1 MELYTTDKD
10 GKKTDA
16 HFHMDYLNFQDKNRE
31 KLNKLLL
38 KREELKP
45 ALNKHLQ
52 VKTVKYS
59 QETL

>member
-38 KREELKP
+38 KREELYRQKK
-45 ALNKHLQ
+45 AINKLIKLK
-52 VKTVKYS
+52 V
-59 QETL
+59 

>member
-16 HFHMDYLNFQDKNRE
+16 HFHMDYLDFQDKNRE

-38 KREELKP
+38 KKEKLERDLKEMQK
-45 ALNKHLQ
+45 LTKLK
-52 VKTVKYS
+52 V
-59 QETL
+59 